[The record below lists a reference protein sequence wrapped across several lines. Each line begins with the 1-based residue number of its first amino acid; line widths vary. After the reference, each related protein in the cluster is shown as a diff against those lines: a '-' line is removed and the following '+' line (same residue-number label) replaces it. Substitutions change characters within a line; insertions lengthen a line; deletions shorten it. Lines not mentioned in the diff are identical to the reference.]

1 MCKSHNP
8 ALNRICAKSRAGR
21 LALDSTQIIEERMPS
36 VQPSALP
43 ECALLNRYAQSGAY
57 TDCYHVDV
65 PMSVSLAQYVR
76 SFYTTPL
83 FKVERSILALI
94 ARRPSTDKGAE
105 DLASNQTTRFSA
117 WDVEDRN
124 SNQLL
129 LRDFMG
135 RTRSWLM
142 VTPLEQAGSTS
153 TRPYF
158 GSAVVPKS
166 ITPGGIASFGVAFH
180 ALSGFHHLYSKALV
194 RAAQSNL
201 GNESR

>member
-1 MCKSHNP
+1 MS
-8 ALNRICAKSRAGR
+8 
-21 LALDSTQIIEERMPS
+21 S
-36 VQPSALP
+36 VQLSTRP
-43 ECALLNRYAQSGAY
+43 ECTLLDRYAQSGAY

-76 SFYTTPL
+76 SFNTTPL
-83 FKVERSILALI
+83 FKVERSILAVI
-94 ARRPSTDKGAE
+94 ARRPATDKSAE

-124 SNQLL
+124 SSQLL

-142 VTPLEQAGSTS
+142 VRPLGLAGSTS
-153 TRPYF
+153 TRLYF

-166 ITPGGIASFGVAFH
+166 VAPGGVASFGVAFH
-180 ALSGFHHLYSKALV
+180 ALSGFHRLYSKALL
-194 RAAQSNL
+194 RAARSNL
-201 GNESR
+201 DNER